1 MSFFSTAEKL
11 EIAEL
16 PFTTSLPNPTRREA
30 LNYFRGVARHFSLD
44 VRQYRNIE
52 SVSAAVDGFRLRLRS
67 TAGRPSDISAGAV
80 VVATGGF
87 HEPNFLG
94 IPGEELSKVSH
105 YYSEALLEIVREWG
119 ESIESKDAYT
129 QGHCSRVAEYAC
141 LLAQASGFPPDE
153 MMWFRMGALLHDV
166 GKVSVPLTI
175 LNKEGKLDEDEW
187 SVMSRHPVYGVELL
201 EGIEFPWDVRPM
213 VRHHHERWDGSGYP
227 DRLAG
232 EASPL
237 EARILTIADIY
248 DALTTTRSYR
258 RAFTHERAMEI
269 MASEVGQS
277 VDPGLFEI
285 FALQVATQ
293 ARAKPAEA
301 RRSVAV

>member
-1 MSFFSTAEKL
+1 LPHLRFGNPVVAWGFLAGAAESTRTRASPTLRADVILAHARALRPIGPNRATLVRLTEPRQLFERLRARRDL
-11 EIAEL
+11 ENVGERFAEL
-16 PFTTSLPNPTRREA
+16 EA
-30 LNYFRGVARHFSLD
+30 AF
-44 VRQYRNIE
+44 
-52 SVSAAVDGFRLRLRS
+52 
-67 TAGRPSDISAGAV
+67 
-80 VVATGGF
+80 
-87 HEPNFLG
+87 
-94 IPGEELSKVSH
+94 
-105 YYSEALLEIVREWG
+105 LEIVREWG

-232 EASPL
+232 EAIPL